1 MPVSPYAVRGCK
13 QFKYLYIFPVL
24 CYADGRGASI
34 MSVMLPTNTPL
45 SDPVCYDVVSSF
57 ISQIAYVP
65 NDSEMTVRFISGS
78 DYTYTDVTREQ
89 FDDVRLSESVGKA
102 LHAFK
107 ENL

>member
-1 MPVSPYAVRGCK
+1 
-13 QFKYLYIFPVL
+13 
-24 CYADGRGASI
+24 
-34 MSVMLPTNTPL
+34 MLPTNTPL